1 MGRAPAGE
9 AVRRA
14 RRGARRLGRGLR
26 PRPGRVPGRV
36 RPVVRARVGRP
47 AAGAARAVLRVA
59 RRRLLR
65 EPGRLPP
72 QRDVRAVRRRR
83 HQGLLPRAEA
93 ALRDAERRGP
103 HVPPPGRAPLPND
116 AEYGNPPPCVWC
128 AFDGA
133 YVDENPNIWYLIH
146 ALTFNLPETLAPD
159 QVGVLSAL
167 PLFLRM
173 HQSCD
178 LCRSHLHEHL
188 VELDIPGDS
197 RRAEDWAR
205 FFWRAHNFVNEQTQV
220 TRCGSQ
226 ECGWGSWTT
235 PAAAHEPVGVYRNPW
250 FMTYANAEK
259 RWKHADE

>member
-1 MGRAPAGE
+1 MALTLILALILAPVAAADNCVSSASWTKRDDVGTSYDTYSDQLS
-9 AVRRA
+9 AFQRA
-14 RRGARRLGRGLR
+14 RGG
-26 PRPGRVPGRV
+26 
-36 RPVVRARVGRP
+36 P
-47 AAGAARAVLRVA
+47 AFRN
-59 RRRLLR
+59 
-65 EPGRLPP
+65 
-72 QRDVRAVRRRR
+72 
-83 HQGLLPRAEA
+83 
-93 ALRDAERRGP
+93 
-103 HVPPPGRAPLPND
+103 PLFPND
-116 AEYGNPPPCVWC
+116 AEQGNPPPCVWC

>member
-1 MGRAPAGE
+1 M
-9 AVRRA
+9 
-14 RRGARRLGRGLR
+14 
-26 PRPGRVPGRV
+26 
-36 RPVVRARVGRP
+36 
-47 AAGAARAVLRVA
+47 
-59 RRRLLR
+59 
-65 EPGRLPP
+65 
-72 QRDVRAVRRRR
+72 
-83 HQGLLPRAEA
+83 
-93 ALRDAERRGP
+93 
-103 HVPPPGRAPLPND
+103 
-116 AEYGNPPPCVWC
+116 
-128 AFDGA
+128 
-133 YVDENPNIWYLIH
+133 
-146 ALTFNLPETLAPD
+146 
-159 QVGVLSAL
+159 LSAL

-235 PAAAHEPVGVYRNPW
+235 PAAAHEAAGVYRNPW

>member
-1 MGRAPAGE
+1 M
-9 AVRRA
+9 
-14 RRGARRLGRGLR
+14 
-26 PRPGRVPGRV
+26 
-36 RPVVRARVGRP
+36 
-47 AAGAARAVLRVA
+47 
-59 RRRLLR
+59 
-65 EPGRLPP
+65 
-72 QRDVRAVRRRR
+72 
-83 HQGLLPRAEA
+83 HQGVNELLK
-93 ALRDAERRGP
+93 ALWNEDVFGAFQEVSFEETTDLACCPPKAYVGTSYDTYSDKLSAFQKARGGP
-103 HVPPPGRAPLPND
+103 AFRNPLFPND

>member
-1 MGRAPAGE
+1 M
-9 AVRRA
+9 
-14 RRGARRLGRGLR
+14 
-26 PRPGRVPGRV
+26 
-36 RPVVRARVGRP
+36 
-47 AAGAARAVLRVA
+47 
-59 RRRLLR
+59 
-65 EPGRLPP
+65 
-72 QRDVRAVRRRR
+72 
-83 HQGLLPRAEA
+83 
-93 ALRDAERRGP
+93 
-103 HVPPPGRAPLPND
+103 
-116 AEYGNPPPCVWC
+116 
-128 AFDGA
+128 
-133 YVDENPNIWYLIH
+133 
-146 ALTFNLPETLAPD
+146 
-159 QVGVLSAL
+159 LSAL

-197 RRAEDWAR
+197 RRAEDRGASSGAPQLR
-205 FFWRAHNFVNEQTQV
+205 QRQTQV

>member
-1 MGRAPAGE
+1 MPLQ
-9 AVRRA
+9 VT
-14 RRGARRLGRGLR
+14 
-26 PRPGRVPGRV
+26 
-36 RPVVRARVGRP
+36 
-47 AAGAARAVLRVA
+47 
-59 RRRLLR
+59 
-65 EPGRLPP
+65 
-72 QRDVRAVRRRR
+72 
-83 HQGLLPRAEA
+83 
-93 ALRDAERRGP
+93 
-103 HVPPPGRAPLPND
+103 PPPPHS
-116 AEYGNPPPCVWC
+116 CVWC

>member
-1 MGRAPAGE
+1 M
-9 AVRRA
+9 
-14 RRGARRLGRGLR
+14 
-26 PRPGRVPGRV
+26 PRPLYETPNGED
-36 RPVVRARVGRP
+36 
-47 AAGAARAVLRVA
+47 LTF
-59 RRRLLR
+59 
-65 EPGRLPP
+65 
-72 QRDVRAVRRRR
+72 
-83 HQGLLPRAEA
+83 LLP
-93 ALRDAERRGP
+93 DA
-103 HVPPPGRAPLPND
+103 PG
-116 AEYGNPPPCVWC
+116 G
-128 AFDGA
+128 
-133 YVDENPNIWYLIH
+133 
-146 ALTFNLPETLAPD
+146 
-159 QVGVLSAL
+159 
-167 PLFLRM
+167 

-188 VELDIPGDS
+188 VDLDIPGDS

>member
-1 MGRAPAGE
+1 M
-9 AVRRA
+9 
-14 RRGARRLGRGLR
+14 
-26 PRPGRVPGRV
+26 
-36 RPVVRARVGRP
+36 
-47 AAGAARAVLRVA
+47 
-59 RRRLLR
+59 
-65 EPGRLPP
+65 
-72 QRDVRAVRRRR
+72 
-83 HQGLLPRAEA
+83 
-93 ALRDAERRGP
+93 
-103 HVPPPGRAPLPND
+103 
-116 AEYGNPPPCVWC
+116 
-128 AFDGA
+128 
-133 YVDENPNIWYLIH
+133 I
-146 ALTFNLPETLAPD
+146 LT